1 MSKNTAKNPSQE
13 DLDSLLEHYQNAR
26 YEDAEK
32 LALSITRKFP
42 DHPLSWTVLG
52 VMLEQ
57 IGRAPEALNANL
69 KAVQL
74 TPQAAD
80 AHYNLANTLRS
91 LDRLEEAEASY
102 MQALA
107 LAPEDAEI
115 YYNLGV
121 TLGMLGRLEEA
132 EKSYRQATVLNS
144 DYADAYNSL
153 GMTFYSLGR
162 LEDAATSYRQLVAL
176 QPDYAEAHANL
187 GIALEELGILE
198 EAEASF
204 RQALDLK
211 PDLAVAHD
219 NLGVTLQ
226 KLGRLEEA
234 ATSYRQ
240 LITLQP
246 DNAEAHNNLGTMLQN
261 LGRFE
266 GAETSYR
273 QAVVLKPDLAVA
285 HYNLGVTL
293 QKLGR
298 LEEAEASCRQAL
310 GLEPDS
316 VEIYINLGITLRRL
330 GRLEEAEASYR
341 QALVLQ
347 SNSAEAHNC
356 LGVTLQELG
365 RLDEAEAS
373 YGQALALQSDYA
385 EALKNLGVLLLES
398 GQFKKTVTFYQDNKN
413 KNKNS
418 QTHLLKCFYELDD
431 RIQFYKQLDFLIE
444 KGEVNPTI
452 GSLTSRAENR
462 YGIRKINTFAIEP
475 FKYVVR
481 TDLIK
486 KCDFKNTFVEAMHN
500 ILNKESLSIRN
511 QGLLSKGQQTAGNIF
526 LIDTDLI
533 RKVEK
538 IIRSGIGDYQAK
550 FKNSKEGFLVAWPKK
565 YSLKGWLISMKSGGH
580 LAPHIHEAG
589 WLSGAVYINVPAKK
603 QPDSGNFVLCTD
615 AAEPK
620 KMDEKNG
627 HKVIDIATGDLV
639 LFPASLMHYTIP
651 FESEEQRI
659 VLAFDVMPE

>member
-1 MSKNTAKNPSQE
+1 
-13 DLDSLLEHYQNAR
+13 
-26 YEDAEK
+26 
-32 LALSITRKFP
+32 
-42 DHPLSWTVLG
+42 
-52 VMLEQ
+52 
-57 IGRAPEALNANL
+57 
-69 KAVQL
+69 
-74 TPQAAD
+74 
-80 AHYNLANTLRS
+80 
-91 LDRLEEAEASY
+91 
-102 MQALA
+102 
-107 LAPEDAEI
+107 
-115 YYNLGV
+115 
-121 TLGMLGRLEEA
+121 
-132 EKSYRQATVLNS
+132 
-144 DYADAYNSL
+144 
-153 GMTFYSLGR
+153 
-162 LEDAATSYRQLVAL
+162 
-176 QPDYAEAHANL
+176 
-187 GIALEELGILE
+187 
-198 EAEASF
+198 
-204 RQALDLK
+204 LK

-298 LEEAEASCRQAL
+298 LEEAEANSRQAIALDPGYVEAHINLGVTLQKLGRLEESEASCRKALVLKSDSAEAYVNLGVVLNDLGRLNEAEASCRQAL